1 MSFSS
6 ILKNPAT
13 KALLT
18 CPEMLIGLA
27 MLAGIVFGGNELL
40 IKSLSSSSTET
51 DGKITSMKTE
61 VDAKKQFSE
70 TLKNL
75 QSSGKEASLSFLTV
89 ASPEFLTVRLF
100 EYTQTIKKKVG
111 ANLMNLPAPHNQITL
126 LSLEE
131 TGKTSSASGQSISS
145 ADSATTKEKL
155 DLHDTKNAP
164 FKFSEAATLKDGKLS
179 AYAGN
184 YTLKARGT
192 YAGLLSLLSS
202 LLNSRP
208 VISVNSLN
216 FSLDEEAPHLATLRP
231 GANLIPPPAASV
243 VSTIDGSQGAE
254 SGSGGGRSV
263 LTMGTSGA
271 SAGMEQ
277 PIASQASPTASAVQL
292 PPSAAPVIMTLNFRV
307 YVKEQAE
314 SGAGAASSPSP
325 AVASPEGT
333 MPSSGGGTPPAM

>member
-1 MSFSS
+1 MSFAST
-6 ILKNPAT
+6 LKNPAN

-27 MLAGIVFGGNELL
+27 VLAGIVFGGNELVVKPL
-40 IKSLSSSSTET
+40 STSGTEAEDKIASIK
-51 DGKITSMKTE
+51 KE
-61 VDAKKQFSE
+61 VDVKKQFSE

-89 ASPEFLTVRLF
+89 TSPEFLSVRFF
-100 EYTQTIKKKVG
+100 EYTQSMKRKVG

-126 LSLEE
+126 LSLDE
-131 TGKTSSASGQSISS
+131 TGKASSTAGQLAQGAEMASVN
-145 ADSATTKEKL
+145 EKL

-164 FKFSEAATLKDGKLS
+164 FKFSEADTLKDGKLS
-179 AYAGN
+179 TYVGN

-202 LLNSRP
+202 LVNSAP

-216 FSLDEEAPHLATLRP
+216 FSLDDDAPSLAILRP
-231 GANLIPPPAASV
+231 GANLIPPPAPST

-254 SGSGGGRSV
+254 SGSGGGGSL

-271 SAGMEQ
+271 AAGNAQ
-277 PIASQASPTASAVQL
+277 PIATEASPTALTVQL
-292 PPSAAPVIMTLNFRV
+292 PPSAAPVVMTLNFRV
-307 YVKEQAE
+307 YAKEKAE
-314 SGAGAASSPSP
+314 SK
-325 AVASPEGT
+325 
-333 MPSSGGGTPPAM
+333 

>member
-1 MSFSS
+1 MSFAS
-6 ILKNPAT
+6 ILKNPAN
-13 KALLT
+13 KALLA
-18 CPEMLIGLA
+18 CPEMLIGLVV
-27 MLAGIVFGGNELL
+27 LVVLIFGGNELVV
-40 IKSLSSSSTET
+40 KPFSTSGTET
-51 DGKITSMKTE
+51 DGKIASIKKD
-61 VDAKKQFSE
+61 VDVKKQFSG

-75 QSSGKEASLSFLTV
+75 QSSGKEAQLSFLTV
-89 ASPEFLTVRLF
+89 ANPEFLSVTLF
-100 EYTQTIKKKVG
+100 EYTQNMKRKVG
-111 ANLMNLPAPHNQITL
+111 ANLMHLPAPHNQITL

-131 TGKTSSASGQSISS
+131 TGKTASASGQSTSS

-155 DLHDTKNAP
+155 DLHDIKNAP

-216 FSLDEEAPHLATLRP
+216 FSLDGDAPTLATLRP
-231 GANLIPPPAASV
+231 GANLIPPPAATA

-254 SGSGGGRSV
+254 SGSGGGGSM
-263 LTMGTSGA
+263 LTIGTSGA
-271 SAGMEQ
+271 AAGIEQ
-277 PIASQASPTASAVQL
+277 PAVAQASPTASTVQL

-307 YVKEQAE
+307 YVKEKAE
-314 SGAGAASSPSP
+314 SGVGAASSPSP
-325 AVASPEGT
+325 AAASPEGA
-333 MPSSGGGTPPAM
+333 MPSSGGGKPPAV

>member
-1 MSFSS
+1 MNFAS
-6 ILKNPAT
+6 ILKNPAN
-13 KALLT
+13 KALLA
-18 CPEMLIGLA
+18 CPEMIIGLVV
-27 MLAGIVFGGNELL
+27 LLVIIFGGNELVV
-40 IKSLSSSSTET
+40 KSLSTTGTET
-51 DGKITSMKTE
+51 EGKIASIKKDVE
-61 VDAKKQFSE
+61 VKKQFSE

-75 QSSGKEASLSFLTV
+75 QSSGKEASFSFLTL
-89 ASPEFLTVRLF
+89 ASPELLDVTLF
-100 EYTQTIKKKVG
+100 DYTQNMKRKVG
-111 ANLMNLPAPHNQITL
+111 ADLMKLPAPHNQITL

-184 YTLKARGT
+184 YTLKAKGT

-216 FSLDEEAPHLATLRP
+216 FSLDEEAPQLATLRP
-231 GANLIPPPAASV
+231 GANLIPPPAASA
-243 VSTIDGSQGAE
+243 VSTIDGSQGAV
-254 SGSGGGRSV
+254 SGSGGGSSM
-263 LTMGTSGA
+263 LTIGTTGA
-271 SAGMEQ
+271 AAGSAQ

-292 PPSAAPVIMTLNFRV
+292 PPSAAPVVMTLNFRV

-325 AVASPEGT
+325 AAASPEGT

>member
-1 MSFSS
+1 MSFAS
-6 ILKNPAT
+6 ILKNPAN

-27 MLAGIVFGGNELL
+27 VLAGIVFGGNELL
-40 IKSLSSSSTET
+40 IKSLSSSNKET
-51 DGKITSMKTE
+51 DDKITTMETD
-61 VDAKKQFSE
+61 VDAKKQFTE

-75 QSSGKEASLSFLTV
+75 QSSGKEAQLSFLTV
-89 ASPEFLTVRLF
+89 ANPEFLTVRLF
-100 EYTQTIKKKVG
+100 EYTQSIKRKVG
-111 ANLMNLPAPHNQITL
+111 ANLMHLPAPHNQITL

-131 TGKTSSASGQSISS
+131 TGKTASASGQSTSS

-216 FSLDEEAPHLATLRP
+216 FSLDEEAPQLATLRP
-231 GANLIPPPAASV
+231 GANLIPPPAASA

-254 SGSGGGRSV
+254 SGSGGGGSI
-263 LTMGTSGA
+263 LTLGTSGA
-271 SAGMEQ
+271 AAGIEQ
-277 PIASQASPTASAVQL
+277 PAAAQASPTSAVQL
-292 PPSAAPVIMTLNFRV
+292 PPSAAPVVMTLNFRV
-307 YVKEQAE
+307 YVKEKVE
-314 SGAGAASSPSP
+314 PGAGVASSPSP
-325 AVASPEGT
+325 AAASPEGA
-333 MPSSGGGTPPAM
+333 MPSSGGGKPPAV